1 MVDKVDTET
10 RSRMMANVKSKNTK
24 PELKVRSLLHRKGL
38 RFRLHG
44 KDLPG
49 KPDIILPKF
58 KAVIFVNGCFWHGH
72 KNCKLSKLPTT
83 RIEFWQNKINKNQL
97 NDEKNIEKLIKN
109 KWRVCILWGCT
120 IKGNKV
126 NLETSINTIYEW
138 LHSDSKFI
146 EIEKSLF

>member
-58 KAVIFVNGCFWHGH
+58 KAVIFVNG
-72 KNCKLSKLPTT
+72 
-83 RIEFWQNKINKNQL
+83 
-97 NDEKNIEKLIKN
+97 
-109 KWRVCILWGCT
+109 
-120 IKGNKV
+120 
-126 NLETSINTIYEW
+126 
-138 LHSDSKFI
+138 
-146 EIEKSLF
+146 

>member
-1 MVDKVDTET
+1 VLDLIRLPLNQHKKLKFCYGTGPAQKYFQRYTIFRLFPRKSIFFMVDKVDTET

-24 PELKVRSLLHRKGL
+24 PELKVRSLLHRRGL

-83 RIEFWQNKINKNQL
+83 RIEFW
-97 NDEKNIEKLIKN
+97 
-109 KWRVCILWGCT
+109 
-120 IKGNKV
+120 
-126 NLETSINTIYEW
+126 
-138 LHSDSKFI
+138 KFI
-146 EIEKSLF
+146 

>member
-72 KNCKLSKLPTT
+72 KNCKLAKLPTT
-83 RIEFWQNKINKNQL
+83 KIEFWENKINKNQL
-97 NDEKNIEKLIKN
+97 NDEKNIENLIKN
-109 KWRVCILWGCT
+109 KWRVCILWGCA

-138 LHSDSKFI
+138 LHSDSNFI
-146 EIEKSLF
+146 EIENLCL